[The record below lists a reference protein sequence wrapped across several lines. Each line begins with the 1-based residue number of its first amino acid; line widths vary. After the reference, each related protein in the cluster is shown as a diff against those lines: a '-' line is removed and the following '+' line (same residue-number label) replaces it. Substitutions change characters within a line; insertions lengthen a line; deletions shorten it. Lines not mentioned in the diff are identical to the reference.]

1 MMILLQCQGKAAATP
16 AEATGAV
23 AAEEGEGAGRSATN
37 KENHTTLLY
46 KIKNW
51 SNWLPSGYVK
61 IAIEHTPFIV
71 DLC

>member
-37 KENHTTLLY
+37 KENHTTLL
-46 KIKNW
+46 
-51 SNWLPSGYVK
+51 L
-61 IAIEHTPFIV
+61 
-71 DLC
+71 